1 MSQLRFPLAPT
12 CAVRRNSSVSMTITT
27 IRRRKMAKLHHLQ
40 SKLKVLRL
48 GGMTDTLETRL
59 DQAQKDKLGYL
70 NSRKWM
76 RKAETERR
84 SQRSLASRIGKAR
97 FQEVKTLQDFD
108 FSFN

>member
-12 CAVRRNSSVSMTITT
+12 CAVLRNSSVSMSITT
-27 IRRRKMAKLHHLQ
+27 SRRRKMAKLHHLQ

-70 NSRKWM
+70 QFLELM
-76 RKAETERR
+76 LEDEIERR
-84 SQRSLASRIGKAR
+84 SQRSLASRIRKAR
-97 FQEVKTLQDFD
+97 VQEAKTLHAFA
-108 FSFN
+108 